1 MGYKQE
7 FIDKVIAAS
16 NLVDIISQY
25 TTLKASGRG
34 HMGRCP
40 FPDHQEKTASFSVSE
55 FKGVYHCFGCKKSGN
70 VTTFLRDFNGMNFRE
85 SIEYLAD
92 KNGLIITDDV
102 YENNRPDHSYQDQ
115 DKKKTLL
122 RANKIAADFFREMLK
137 RQAVDS
143 PIRQYVLRRKL
154 NPETLE
160 EFQIGYATNDWEAL
174 SNQLVRSSI
183 SLEIAEEAQLVR
195 KRKEGSGH
203 YDLFRDRLMFPI
215 HSPTGDVLA
224 FGGRIIEQGEPKY
237 LNSPE
242 SPVFYKGKVLYGLAQ
257 TAKHIRSEDLV
268 LVVEGYMDLV
278 SLFQAGIRNVVATMG
293 TALTPEHAKLIK
305 RLTNN
310 VVVLFDSDDAGQ
322 MAAERS
328 LPILLSQGLFPRG
341 IKLTEAKDPD
351 EFVIKFGLDALKKE
365 IERSPDLFKVILK
378 SWMSD
383 YRGEASDKVKLV
395 DKIRP
400 VFDAMAD
407 HRLKSLY
414 AEDICQILGVSKD
427 WLRNSFQG
435 NAAGRSS
442 NYTNA
447 AHQNFLQNSQR
458 NLVTE
463 VSEPSLSAAQDTDK
477 VDEKVLIK
485 ISDASKVE
493 LMLLQNTLKSRAN
506 FALMIGLQEPLTFTQ
521 LLSQIKHLGVKQ
533 ILENAEQVYR
543 QGAEKFDRL
552 FSQLIDNIDKPELL
566 FQNSKLDITQI
577 GDFDEE
583 KEKKL
588 IVDLIARI
596 QQESIKDQA
605 KRLSMDIRSDKLNLN
620 DEDKL
625 RQFSELQK
633 SRLEIRKIER
643 GSKNESKK

>member
-1 MGYKQE
+1 
-7 FIDKVIAAS
+7 
-16 NLVDIISQY
+16 
-25 TTLKASGRG
+25 
-34 HMGRCP
+34 MGRCP

-85 SIEYLAD
+85 SIEYLAE
-92 KNGLIITDDV
+92 KNGIIITDDA
-102 YENNRPDHSYQDQ
+102 YENNRPDHGHQDQ

-122 RANKIAADFFREMLK
+122 RANKIGADFFREMLK
-137 RQAVDS
+137 RQALDS

-183 SLEIAEEAQLVR
+183 PLEVAEEAQLVR

-242 SPVFYKGKVLYGLAQ
+242 SPVFHKGKVLYGLAQ

-278 SLFQAGIRNVVATMG
+278 SLFQAGIKNVVATMG
-293 TALTPEHAKLIK
+293 TALTLDHAKLIK

-310 VVVLFDSDDAGQ
+310 VVVFFDSDDAGK

-341 IKLTEAKDPD
+341 ITLTEAKDPD
-351 EFVIKFGLDALKKE
+351 EFVIKFGLEALKKE
-365 IERSPDLFKVILK
+365 IDHSPDLFKVILK
-378 SWMSD
+378 TWMSD
-383 YRGEASDKVKLV
+383 YRGEASDKVKMV

-407 HRLKSLY
+407 QRLKSLY
-414 AEDICQILGVSKD
+414 ADDLCQIMGVSKD

-442 NYTNA
+442 SYATNA
-447 AHQNFLQNSQR
+447 TQNNQR

-463 VSEPSLSAAQDTDK
+463 AVEPVLSAAQDADK
-477 VDEKVLIK
+477 ADEKVLIK

-506 FALMIGLQEPLTFTQ
+506 FTLMSDLQEPLTFTQ
-521 LLSQIKHLGVKQ
+521 LLSQIRHLGVKQ

-543 QGAEKFDRL
+543 QDAEKFDRL
-552 FSQLIDNIDKPELL
+552 VSQLIDKIDKPELL

-588 IVDLIARI
+588 IVDLISRI

-605 KRLSMDIRSDKLNLN
+605 KKLSMDIRSDKLNLN

-633 SRLEIRKIER
+633 SRLEIRKNER

>member
-1 MGYKQE
+1 MGFKQE
-7 FIDKVIAAS
+7 FIDKVTQAS
-16 NLVDIISQY
+16 NLVEIISQY
-25 TTLKASGRG
+25 TTLKPSGRG

-70 VTTFLRDFNGMNFRE
+70 VVSFLRDFNGMNFRE
-85 SIEYLAD
+85 AIEYLAER
-92 KNGLIITDDV
+92 NGIVIQDSD
-102 YENNRPDHSYQDQ
+102 YENNRPDQPLENKDH
-115 DKKKTLL
+115 KKTLL
-122 RANKIAADFFREMLK
+122 HANKIAAEFFRESLK
-137 RQAVDS
+137 RQATDS
-143 PIRQYVLRRKL
+143 PVRQYVLKRKL

-160 EFQIGYATNDWEAL
+160 EFQIGYSPNEWEAL
-174 SNQLVRSSI
+174 AGQLNRSSI
-183 SLEIAEEAQLVR
+183 PHAVAEEAQLLK
-195 KRKEGSGH
+195 KRKEGTG
-203 YDLFRDRLMFPI
+203 YFDLFRDRLMFPI
-215 HSPTGDVLA
+215 HSPTGEVLA

-242 SPVFYKGKVLYGLAQ
+242 TPVFHKGSVLYGLAQ

-278 SLFQAGIRNVVATMG
+278 SLFQAGIKNVVATMG

-310 VVVLFDSDDAGQ
+310 VVVLFDGDDAGK

-341 IKLTEAKDPD
+341 ITLTEAKDPD

-365 IERSPDLFKVILK
+365 IEKAPDLFKVILK
-378 SWMSD
+378 SWMTE

-395 DKIRP
+395 DKIKP

-407 HRLKSLY
+407 QRLKSLY
-414 AEDICQILGVSKD
+414 ADDLCQIMGVNKD

-442 NYTNA
+442 GYA
-447 AHQNFLQNSQR
+447 SSQNQNSQR
-458 NLVTE
+458 NFVTE
-463 VSEPSLSAAQDTDK
+463 TSQPVLSAPVEAAKLEENAQ
-477 VDEKVLIK
+477 IK

-506 FALMIGLQEPLTFTQ
+506 FALMSDLQEPLTFTQ

-543 QGAEKFDRL
+543 QDAEKFDRL
-552 FSQLIDNIDKPELL
+552 VSQLIDKIDKPELL
-566 FQNSKLDITQI
+566 FQNSKLDIAQM
-577 GDFDEE
+577 GEFDEE

-588 IVDLIARI
+588 IVDLISRI
-596 QQESIKDQA
+596 QQEFIKDQA
-605 KRLSMDIRSDKLNLN
+605 KKLALDIKANMN
-620 DEDKL
+620 DAEKL

-633 SRLEIRKIER
+633 SRLEIRNSER
-643 GSKNESKK
+643 RSTKSESKK

>member
-1 MGYKQE
+1 MGFKQE
-7 FIDKVIAAS
+7 FIDKVTQAS
-16 NLVDIISQY
+16 NLVEIISQY
-25 TTLKASGRG
+25 TTLKPSGRG

-70 VTTFLRDFNGMNFRE
+70 VVSFLRDFNGMNFRE
-85 SIEYLAD
+85 AIEYLAER
-92 KNGLIITDDV
+92 NGIVIQDSD
-102 YENNRPDHSYQDQ
+102 YENNRPDQPLENKDH
-115 DKKKTLL
+115 KKTLL
-122 RANKIAADFFREMLK
+122 HANKIAAEFFRESLK
-137 RQAVDS
+137 RQATDS
-143 PIRQYVLRRKL
+143 PVRQYVLKRKL

-160 EFQIGYATNDWEAL
+160 EFQIGYSPNEWEAL
-174 SNQLVRSSI
+174 AGQLNRSSI
-183 SLEIAEEAQLVR
+183 PHAVAEEAQLLKR
-195 KRKEGSGH
+195 RKEGTG
-203 YDLFRDRLMFPI
+203 YFDLFRDRLMFPI
-215 HSPTGDVLA
+215 HSPTGEVLA

-242 SPVFYKGKVLYGLAQ
+242 TPVFHKGSVLYGLAQ

-278 SLFQAGIRNVVATMG
+278 SLYQAGIKNVVATMG
-293 TALTPEHAKLIK
+293 TALTPDHAKLIK

-310 VVVLFDSDDAGQ
+310 VVVLFDGDDAGK

-341 IKLTEAKDPD
+341 ITLTEAKDPD

-365 IERSPDLFKVILK
+365 IEKAPDLFKVILK
-378 SWMSD
+378 SWMAE

-395 DKIRP
+395 DKIKP
-400 VFDAMAD
+400 VFDVMAD
-407 HRLKSLY
+407 QRLKSLY
-414 AEDICQILGVSKD
+414 ADDLCQIMGVNKD

-442 NYTNA
+442 NYGSAMN
-447 AHQNFLQNSQR
+447 QNTQR
-458 NLVTE
+458 NFVTE
-463 VSEPSLSAAQDTDK
+463 TSQPVLSAPVEAAKTEENAQ
-477 VDEKVLIK
+477 IK

-506 FALMIGLQEPLTFTQ
+506 FALMSDLQEPLTFTQ
-521 LLSQIKHLGVKQ
+521 LLSQIKHLGVRQ

-543 QGAEKFDRL
+543 QDAEKFDRL
-552 FSQLIDNIDKPELL
+552 VSQLIDKIDKPELL
-566 FQNSKLDITQI
+566 FQNSKLDIAQI
-577 GDFDEE
+577 GEFDEE

-588 IVDLIARI
+588 IVDLISRI
-596 QQESIKDQA
+596 QQEFIKDQA
-605 KRLSMDIRSDKLNLN
+605 KKLALDLKSNMN
-620 DEDKL
+620 DAEKL

-633 SRLEIRKIER
+633 SRLALK
-643 GSKNESKK
+643 SESKK

>member
-1 MGYKQE
+1 
-7 FIDKVIAAS
+7 
-16 NLVDIISQY
+16 
-25 TTLKASGRG
+25 
-34 HMGRCP
+34 MGRCP

-70 VTTFLRDFNGMNFRE
+70 VTTFLRDFNGMSFPD
-85 SIEYLAD
+85 SIAYLAER
-92 KNGLIITDDV
+92 NGIPITDDAF
-102 YENNRPDHSYQDQ
+102 ENNRPDYSNEDKDQ
-115 DKKKTLL
+115 KKTLL
-122 RANKIAADFFREMLK
+122 RANKIAADFFKEMLK
-137 RQAVDS
+137 RQSTDS
-143 PIRQYVLRRKL
+143 QIRQYVLKRKL
-154 NPETLE
+154 NPETIE
-160 EFQIGYATNDWEAL
+160 EFQIGYAPNEWEAL
-174 SNQLVRSSI
+174 GQQLNRSSI
-183 SLEIAEEAQLVR
+183 PVEVAEEAQLVR
-195 KRKEGSGH
+195 KRKEGQG
-203 YDLFRDRLMFPI
+203 YFDMFRDRLMFPI

-242 SPVFYKGKVLYGLAQ
+242 TPVFHKGKVLYGLAQ
-257 TAKHIRSEDLV
+257 TAKHIRSDDLV

-278 SLFQAGIRNVVATMG
+278 SIYQAGLKNVVATMG
-293 TALTPEHAKLIK
+293 TALTPDHAKLIK

-310 VVVLFDSDDAGQ
+310 VVVLFDGDDAGK

-341 IKLTEAKDPD
+341 LTLTEAKDPD
-351 EFVIKFGLDALKKE
+351 EFVIKFGTEALKKQ
-365 IERSPDLFKVILK
+365 IDSAPDLFKVVLK

-395 DKIRP
+395 DKIKP

-407 HRLKSLY
+407 QRLKGLY
-414 AEDICQILGVSKD
+414 ADDLCQIMGVNKD

-435 NAAGRSS
+435 NTAGRNQGYGPAAST
-442 NYTNA
+442 NY
-447 AHQNFLQNSQR
+447 QK

-463 VSEPSLSAAQDTDK
+463 EPQPVLSAEVTSAQI
-477 VDEKVLIK
+477 EENPQIK

-506 FALMIGLQEPLTFTQ
+506 FAIMSELQEPLSFTQ

-533 ILENAEQVYR
+533 ILEIAEQDYR
-543 QGAEKFDRL
+543 QDANKFDRL
-552 FSQLIDNIDKPELL
+552 VSQLIDKIDKPELL
-566 FQNSKLDITQI
+566 FQNSKLDITQM
-577 GDFDEE
+577 GEFDEE

-588 IVDLIARI
+588 IVDLISRI
-596 QQESIKDQA
+596 QQEFIKDQA
-605 KRLSMDIRSDKLNLN
+605 KKLSIDIRSDKLNLN

-633 SRLEIRKIER
+633 SRLALK
-643 GSKNESKK
+643 SESKK

>member
-1 MGYKQE
+1 MGFRQE
-7 FIDKVIAAS
+7 FIDKVTQAS
-16 NLVDIISQY
+16 NLVEIISQY
-25 TTLKASGRG
+25 TTLKPSGRG

-70 VTTFLRDFNGMNFRE
+70 VVSFLRDFNGMNFRE
-85 SIEYLAD
+85 AIEYLAER
-92 KNGLIITDDV
+92 NGIVIQDSD
-102 YENNRPDHSYQDQ
+102 YENNRPDQSLENKDH
-115 DKKKTLL
+115 KKTLL
-122 RANKIAADFFREMLK
+122 HANKIAAEFFRESLK
-137 RQAVDS
+137 RQAADS
-143 PIRQYVLRRKL
+143 PVRQYVLKRKL

-160 EFQIGYATNDWEAL
+160 EFQIGYSPNEWEAL
-174 SNQLVRSSI
+174 AGQLNRSSI
-183 SLEIAEEAQLVR
+183 PHAVAEEAQLLK
-195 KRKEGSGH
+195 KRKEGTG
-203 YDLFRDRLMFPI
+203 YFDLFRDRLMFPI
-215 HSPTGDVLA
+215 HSPTGEVLA

-242 SPVFYKGKVLYGLAQ
+242 TPVFHKGSVLYGLAQ

-278 SLFQAGIRNVVATMG
+278 SLYQAGIKNVVATMG
-293 TALTPEHAKLIK
+293 TALTPDHAKLIK

-310 VVVLFDSDDAGQ
+310 VVVLFDGDDAGK

-341 IKLTEAKDPD
+341 ITLTEAKDPD

-365 IERSPDLFKVILK
+365 IEKAPDLFKVILK
-378 SWMSD
+378 SWMTE

-395 DKIRP
+395 DKIKP
-400 VFDAMAD
+400 VFDQMAD
-407 HRLKSLY
+407 QRLKSLY
-414 AEDICQILGVSKD
+414 ADDLCQIMGVNKD

-442 NYTNA
+442 NYGSATN
-447 AHQNFLQNSQR
+447 QNTQR
-458 NLVTE
+458 NFVTE
-463 VSEPSLSAAQDTDK
+463 TPAPVLSAPVEAAKADENAQ
-477 VDEKVLIK
+477 IK

-506 FALMIGLQEPLTFTQ
+506 FALMSDLQEPLTFTQ
-521 LLSQIKHLGVKQ
+521 LLSQIKHLGVRQ

-543 QGAEKFDRL
+543 QDAEKFDRL
-552 FSQLIDNIDKPELL
+552 VSQLIDKIDKPELL
-566 FQNSKLDITQI
+566 FQNSKLDIAQI
-577 GDFDEE
+577 GEFDEE

-588 IVDLIARI
+588 IVDLISRI
-596 QQESIKDQA
+596 QQEFIKDQA
-605 KRLSMDIRSDKLNLN
+605 KKLALDLKSNMH
-620 DEDKL
+620 DAEKL

-633 SRLEIRKIER
+633 SRLALK
-643 GSKNESKK
+643 GESKK

>member
-1 MGYKQE
+1 
-7 FIDKVIAAS
+7 
-16 NLVDIISQY
+16 
-25 TTLKASGRG
+25 
-34 HMGRCP
+34 MGRCP

-70 VTTFLRDFNGMNFRE
+70 VTTFLRDFNGMSFPD
-85 SIEYLAD
+85 SIAYLAER
-92 KNGLIITDDV
+92 NGIPITDDA
-102 YENNRPDHSYQDQ
+102 YENNRPDYSNEDKDQ
-115 DKKKTLL
+115 KKTLL
-122 RANKIAADFFREMLK
+122 RANKIAADFFKEMLK
-137 RQAVDS
+137 RQSTDS
-143 PIRQYVLRRKL
+143 QIRQYVLKRKL
-154 NPETLE
+154 NPETIE
-160 EFQIGYATNDWEAL
+160 EFQIGYAPNEWEAL
-174 SNQLVRSSI
+174 ANQLNRSSI
-183 SLEIAEEAQLVR
+183 PMEVGEEAQLIR

-203 YDLFRDRLMFPI
+203 FDMFRDRLMFPI

-242 SPVFYKGKVLYGLAQ
+242 TPVFHKGKVLYGLAQ
-257 TAKHIRSEDLV
+257 TAKHIRSDDLV

-278 SLFQAGIRNVVATMG
+278 SIYQAGLKNVVATMG

-310 VVVLFDSDDAGQ
+310 VVVLFDGDEAGK

-341 IKLTEAKDPD
+341 LTLTEAKDPD
-351 EFVIKFGLDALKKE
+351 EFVIKFGTEALKKQ
-365 IERSPDLFKVILK
+365 IDSAPDLFKVVLK

-395 DKIRP
+395 DKIKP

-407 HRLKSLY
+407 QRLKGLY
-414 AEDICQILGVSKD
+414 ADDLCQIMGVNKD

-435 NAAGRSS
+435 NTAGRNQGYGSAAS
-442 NYTNA
+442 TNY
-447 AHQNFLQNSQR
+447 QK

-463 VSEPSLSAAQDTDK
+463 EPQPVLSAAVEPAQIEENTQ
-477 VDEKVLIK
+477 IK

-506 FALMIGLQEPLTFTQ
+506 FAIMSELQEPLSFTQ

-533 ILENAEQVYR
+533 ILEIAEQDYR
-543 QGAEKFDRL
+543 QDANKFDRL
-552 FSQLIDNIDKPELL
+552 VSQLIDKIDKPELL
-566 FQNSKLDITQI
+566 FQNSKLDIAQM
-577 GDFDEE
+577 GEFDEE

-588 IVDLIARI
+588 IVDLISRI
-596 QQESIKDQA
+596 QQEFIKDQA
-605 KRLSMDIRSDKLNLN
+605 KKLSMDIRSDKLNLN

-633 SRLEIRKIER
+633 SRLEIRKSER
-643 GSKNESKK
+643 SSTKSDSKK

>member
-1 MGYKQE
+1 MGFKQE
-7 FIDKVIAAS
+7 FIDKVTQAS
-16 NLVDIISQY
+16 NLVEIISQY
-25 TTLKASGRG
+25 TTLKPSGRG

-70 VTTFLRDFNGMNFRE
+70 VVSFLRDFNGMNFRE
-85 SIEYLAD
+85 AIEYLAER
-92 KNGLIITDDV
+92 NGIVITDDC
-102 YENNRPDHSYQDQ
+102 YENNRPDQPLENKDH
-115 DKKKTLL
+115 KKTLL
-122 RANKIAADFFREMLK
+122 HANKIAAEFFRESLK
-137 RQAVDS
+137 RQATDS
-143 PIRQYVLRRKL
+143 PVRQYVLKRKL

-160 EFQIGYATNDWEAL
+160 EFQIGYAPNEWEAL
-174 SNQLVRSSI
+174 AGQLNRSSI
-183 SLEIAEEAQLVR
+183 PHAVAEEAQLLKR
-195 KRKEGSGH
+195 RKEGTG
-203 YDLFRDRLMFPI
+203 YFDLFRDRLMFPI
-215 HSPTGDVLA
+215 HSPTGEVLA

-242 SPVFYKGKVLYGLAQ
+242 TPVFHKGSVLYGLAQ

-278 SLFQAGIRNVVATMG
+278 SLYQAGIKNVVATMG
-293 TALTPEHAKLIK
+293 TALTPDHAKLIK

-310 VVVLFDSDDAGQ
+310 VVVLFDGDDAGK

-341 IKLTEAKDPD
+341 ITLTEAKDPD

-365 IERSPDLFKVILK
+365 IEKAPDLFKVILK
-378 SWMSD
+378 SWMTE

-395 DKIRP
+395 DKIKP
-400 VFDAMAD
+400 VFDVMAD
-407 HRLKSLY
+407 QRLKSLY
-414 AEDICQILGVSKD
+414 ADDLCQIMGVNKD

-442 NYTNA
+442 NYGSAMN
-447 AHQNFLQNSQR
+447 QNTQR
-458 NLVTE
+458 NFVTE
-463 VSEPSLSAAQDTDK
+463 PPAPVLSAAVEAAK
-477 VDEKVLIK
+477 ADENAQIK

-506 FALMIGLQEPLTFTQ
+506 FALMSDLQEPLTFTQ

-543 QGAEKFDRL
+543 QDAEKFDRL
-552 FSQLIDNIDKPELL
+552 VSQLIDKIDKPELL
-566 FQNSKLDITQI
+566 FQNSKLDIAQI
-577 GDFDEE
+577 GEFDEE

-588 IVDLIARI
+588 IVDLISRI
-596 QQESIKDQA
+596 QQEFIKDQA
-605 KRLSMDIRSDKLNLN
+605 KKLALDLRSNMN
-620 DEDKL
+620 DAEKL

-633 SRLEIRKIER
+633 SRLALK
-643 GSKNESKK
+643 GESKK

>member
-1 MGYKQE
+1 
-7 FIDKVIAAS
+7 
-16 NLVDIISQY
+16 
-25 TTLKASGRG
+25 
-34 HMGRCP
+34 MGRCP

-70 VTTFLRDFNGMNFRE
+70 VTTFLRDFNGMSFPD
-85 SIEYLAD
+85 SIAYLAER
-92 KNGLIITDDV
+92 NGIPITDDA
-102 YENNRPDHSYQDQ
+102 YENNRPDYSNEDKDQ
-115 DKKKTLL
+115 KKTLL
-122 RANKIAADFFREMLK
+122 RANKIAADFFKEMLK
-137 RQAVDS
+137 RQSTDS
-143 PIRQYVLRRKL
+143 VIRQYVLKRKL
-154 NPETLE
+154 NPETIE
-160 EFQIGYATNDWEAL
+160 EFQIGYAPNEWEAL
-174 SNQLVRSSI
+174 GQQLNRSSI
-183 SLEIAEEAQLVR
+183 PVEVAEEAQLVR
-195 KRKEGSGH
+195 KRKEGQG
-203 YDLFRDRLMFPI
+203 YFDMFRDRLMFPI

-242 SPVFYKGKVLYGLAQ
+242 TPVFHKGKVLYGLAQ
-257 TAKHIRSEDLV
+257 TAKHIRSDDLV

-278 SLFQAGIRNVVATMG
+278 SIYQAGLKNVVATMG
-293 TALTPEHAKLIK
+293 TALTPDHAKLIK

-310 VVVLFDSDDAGQ
+310 VVVLFDGDDAGK

-341 IKLTEAKDPD
+341 LTLTEAKDPD
-351 EFVIKFGLDALKKE
+351 EFVIKFGTEALKKQ
-365 IERSPDLFKVILK
+365 IDSAPDLFKVVLK

-395 DKIRP
+395 DKIKP

-407 HRLKSLY
+407 QRLKGLY
-414 AEDICQILGVSKD
+414 ADDLCQIMGVNKD

-435 NAAGRSS
+435 NTAGRNQGYSS
-442 NYTNA
+442 ASSTNY
-447 AHQNFLQNSQR
+447 QK

-463 VSEPSLSAAQDTDK
+463 EPQPVLSAAVEPSQIEENTQ
-477 VDEKVLIK
+477 IK

-506 FALMIGLQEPLTFTQ
+506 FAIMSELQEPLSFTQ

-533 ILENAEQVYR
+533 ILEIAEQDYR
-543 QGAEKFDRL
+543 QDANKFDRL
-552 FSQLIDNIDKPELL
+552 VSQLIDKIDKPELL
-566 FQNSKLDITQI
+566 FQNSKLDITQM
-577 GDFDEE
+577 GEFDEE

-588 IVDLIARI
+588 IVDLISRI
-596 QQESIKDQA
+596 QQEFIKDQA
-605 KRLSMDIRSDKLNLN
+605 KKLSMDIRSDKLNLN

-633 SRLEIRKIER
+633 SRLALK
-643 GSKNESKK
+643 SESKK

>member
-1 MGYKQE
+1 MGFKQE
-7 FIDKVIAAS
+7 FIDKVTQAS
-16 NLVDIISQY
+16 NLVEIISQY
-25 TTLKASGRG
+25 TTLKPSGRG

-40 FPDHQEKTASFSVSE
+40 FPDHREKTASFSVSE

-70 VTTFLRDFNGMNFRE
+70 VVSFLRDFNGMNFRE
-85 SIEYLAD
+85 AIEYLAER
-92 KNGLIITDDV
+92 NGIVITDDC
-102 YENNRPDHSYQDQ
+102 YENNRPDQPLENKDH
-115 DKKKTLL
+115 KKTLL
-122 RANKIAADFFREMLK
+122 HANKIAAEFFRESLK
-137 RQAVDS
+137 RQATDS
-143 PIRQYVLRRKL
+143 PVRQYVLKRKL

-160 EFQIGYATNDWEAL
+160 EFQIGYAPNEWEAL
-174 SNQLVRSSI
+174 AGQLNRSSI
-183 SLEIAEEAQLVR
+183 PHAVAEEAQLLKR
-195 KRKEGSGH
+195 RKEGTG
-203 YDLFRDRLMFPI
+203 YFDLFRDRLMFPI
-215 HSPTGDVLA
+215 HSPTGEVLA

-242 SPVFYKGKVLYGLAQ
+242 TPVFHKGSVLYGLAQ

-278 SLFQAGIRNVVATMG
+278 SLYQAGIKNVVATMG
-293 TALTPEHAKLIK
+293 TALTPDHAKLIK

-310 VVVLFDSDDAGQ
+310 VVVLFDGDDAGK

-341 IKLTEAKDPD
+341 ITLTEAKDPD

-365 IERSPDLFKVILK
+365 IEKAPDLFKVILK
-378 SWMSD
+378 SWMTE

-395 DKIRP
+395 DKIKP
-400 VFDAMAD
+400 VFDVMAD
-407 HRLKSLY
+407 QRLKSLY
-414 AEDICQILGVSKD
+414 ADDLCQIMGVNKD

-442 NYTNA
+442 NYGSAMN
-447 AHQNFLQNSQR
+447 QNTQR
-458 NLVTE
+458 NFVTE
-463 VSEPSLSAAQDTDK
+463 PPAPVLSAAVEAAK
-477 VDEKVLIK
+477 ADENAQIK

-506 FALMIGLQEPLTFTQ
+506 FALMSDLQEPLTFTQ

-543 QGAEKFDRL
+543 QDAEKFDRL
-552 FSQLIDNIDKPELL
+552 VSQLIDKIDKPELL
-566 FQNSKLDITQI
+566 FQNSKLDIAQI
-577 GDFDEE
+577 GEFDEE

-588 IVDLIARI
+588 IVDLISRI
-596 QQESIKDQA
+596 QQEFIKDQA
-605 KRLSMDIRSDKLNLN
+605 KKLALDLRSNMN
-620 DEDKL
+620 DAEKL

-633 SRLEIRKIER
+633 SRLALK
-643 GSKNESKK
+643 GESKK

>member
-1 MGYKQE
+1 
-7 FIDKVIAAS
+7 
-16 NLVDIISQY
+16 
-25 TTLKASGRG
+25 
-34 HMGRCP
+34 MGRCP

-70 VTTFLRDFNGMNFRE
+70 VTTFLRDFNGMSFPD
-85 SIEYLAD
+85 SIQYLAER
-92 KNGLIITDDV
+92 NGIAITDDA
-102 YENNRPDHSYQDQ
+102 YENNRPDQSFEDKDQ
-115 DKKKTLL
+115 KKVLL
-122 RANKIAADFFREMLK
+122 RANKIAADFFRETLK
-137 RQAVDS
+137 RQSTDS
-143 PIRQYVLRRKL
+143 VIRQYVLKRKL
-154 NPETLE
+154 NSETIE
-160 EFQIGYATNDWEAL
+160 EFQIGYAPNEWEAL
-174 SNQLVRSSI
+174 ANQLVRSSI
-183 SLEIAEEAQLVR
+183 PMEVGEEAQLIR

-203 YDLFRDRLMFPI
+203 FDMFRDRLMFPI

-242 SPVFYKGKVLYGLAQ
+242 SPVFHKGKVLYGLAQ
-257 TAKHIRSEDLV
+257 TAKYIRSDDLV

-278 SLFQAGIRNVVATMG
+278 SIYQAGLKNVVATMG

-310 VVVLFDSDDAGQ
+310 VVVLFDGDEAGK

-341 IKLTEAKDPD
+341 LTLTEAKDPD
-351 EFVIKFGLDALKKE
+351 EFVIKFGTEALQKQ
-365 IERSPDLFKVILK
+365 IEAAPDLFKVVLK

-395 DKIRP
+395 DKIKP
-400 VFDAMAD
+400 VFDVMAD
-407 HRLKSLY
+407 QRLKGLY
-414 AEDICQILGVSKD
+414 ADDLCQIMGVNKD

-435 NAAGRSS
+435 NTAGRNQGYASASS
-442 NYTNA
+442 TNY
-447 AHQNFLQNSQR
+447 QK

-463 VSEPSLSAAQDTDK
+463 EPQPVLSAAVEPSQSE
-477 VDEKVLIK
+477 EKALIK

-506 FALMIGLQEPLTFTQ
+506 FAIMSELQEPLSFTQ

-533 ILENAEQVYR
+533 ILEIAEQDYR
-543 QGAEKFDRL
+543 QDANKFDRL
-552 FSQLIDNIDKPELL
+552 VSQLIDKIDKPELL
-566 FQNSKLDITQI
+566 FQNSKLDITQM
-577 GDFDEE
+577 GEFDEE

-588 IVDLIARI
+588 IVDLISRI
-596 QQESIKDQA
+596 QQEFIKDQA
-605 KRLSMDIRSDKLNLN
+605 KKLSLDIRSDKLNLN

-633 SRLEIRKIER
+633 SRLEIRKSER
-643 GSKNESKK
+643 SSKNESKK

>member
-7 FIDKVIAAS
+7 FIEKVIAAS

-25 TTLKASGRG
+25 TTLKPTGRG

-70 VTTFLRDFNGMNFRE
+70 VTTFLRDFNGMSFPD
-85 SIEYLAD
+85 SIAYLAER
-92 KNGLIITDDV
+92 NGIPITDDA
-102 YENNRPDHSYQDQ
+102 YENNRPDYSNEDKDQ
-115 DKKKTLL
+115 KKTLL
-122 RANKIAADFFREMLK
+122 RANKIAADFFKEMLK
-137 RQAVDS
+137 RQSTDS
-143 PIRQYVLRRKL
+143 QIRQYVLKRKL
-154 NPETLE
+154 NPETIE
-160 EFQIGYATNDWEAL
+160 EFQIGYAPNEWEAL
-174 SNQLVRSSI
+174 GQQLNRSSI
-183 SLEIAEEAQLVR
+183 PVEVAEEAQLVR
-195 KRKEGSGH
+195 KRKEGQG
-203 YDLFRDRLMFPI
+203 YFDMFRDRLMFPI

-242 SPVFYKGKVLYGLAQ
+242 TPVFHKGKVLYGLAQ
-257 TAKHIRSEDLV
+257 TAKHIRSDDLV

-278 SLFQAGIRNVVATMG
+278 SIYQAGLKNVVATMG
-293 TALTPEHAKLIK
+293 TALTPDHAKLIK

-310 VVVLFDSDDAGQ
+310 VVVLFDGDDAGK

-341 IKLTEAKDPD
+341 LTLTEAKDPD
-351 EFVIKFGLDALKKE
+351 EFVIKFGTEALKKQ
-365 IERSPDLFKVILK
+365 IDSAPDLFKVVLK
-378 SWMSD
+378 SWMND

-395 DKIRP
+395 DKIKP

-407 HRLKSLY
+407 QRLKGLY
-414 AEDICQILGVSKD
+414 ADDLCQIMGVNKD

-435 NAAGRSS
+435 NTAGRNQGYSS
-442 NYTNA
+442 ASSMNY
-447 AHQNFLQNSQR
+447 QK

-463 VSEPSLSAAQDTDK
+463 EQPPVLLAEVLPSQI
-477 VDEKVLIK
+477 EENPQIK

-506 FALMIGLQEPLTFTQ
+506 FAIMSELQEPLSFTQ

-533 ILENAEQVYR
+533 ILEIAEQDYR
-543 QGAEKFDRL
+543 QDANKFDRL
-552 FSQLIDNIDKPELL
+552 VSQLIDKIDKPELL
-566 FQNSKLDITQI
+566 FQNSKLDITQM
-577 GDFDEE
+577 GEFDEE

-588 IVDLIARI
+588 IVDLISRI
-596 QQESIKDQA
+596 QQEFIKDQA
-605 KRLSMDIRSDKLNLN
+605 KKLSMDIRSDKLNLN

-633 SRLEIRKIER
+633 SRLEIRKSER
-643 GSKNESKK
+643 SSTKSDSKK

>member
-1 MGYKQE
+1 LGYKQE

-85 SIEYLAD
+85 SIEYLAE
-92 KNGLIITDDV
+92 KNGIIITDDA
-102 YENNRPDHSYQDQ
+102 YENNRPDHGHQDQ

-122 RANKIAADFFREMLK
+122 RANKIGADFFREMLK
-137 RQAVDS
+137 RQALDS

-183 SLEIAEEAQLVR
+183 PLEVAEEAQLVR

-242 SPVFYKGKVLYGLAQ
+242 SPVFHKGKVLYGLAQ

-278 SLFQAGIRNVVATMG
+278 SLFQAGIKNVVATMG
-293 TALTPEHAKLIK
+293 TALTLDHAKLIK

-310 VVVLFDSDDAGQ
+310 VVVLFDSDDAGK

-341 IKLTEAKDPD
+341 ITLTEAKDPD
-351 EFVIKFGLDALKKE
+351 EFVIKFGLEALKKE
-365 IERSPDLFKVILK
+365 IDHSPDLFKVILK
-378 SWMSD
+378 TWMSD
-383 YRGEASDKVKLV
+383 YRGEASDKVKMV

-407 HRLKSLY
+407 QRLKSLY
-414 AEDICQILGVSKD
+414 ADDLCQIMGVSKD

-435 NAAGRSS
+435 NAAGRSTS
-442 NYTNA
+442 YATNA
-447 AHQNFLQNSQR
+447 NQNNQR

-463 VSEPSLSAAQDTDK
+463 AAEPALSAAQDADK
-477 VDEKVLIK
+477 ADEKVLIK

-506 FALMIGLQEPLTFTQ
+506 FALMSDLQEPLTFTQ

-543 QGAEKFDRL
+543 QDAEKFDRL
-552 FSQLIDNIDKPELL
+552 VSQLIDKIDKPELL

-588 IVDLIARI
+588 IVDLISRI

-605 KRLSMDIRSDKLNLN
+605 KKLSMDIRSDKLNLN

-633 SRLEIRKIER
+633 SRLEIRKNER

>member
-1 MGYKQE
+1 
-7 FIDKVIAAS
+7 
-16 NLVDIISQY
+16 
-25 TTLKASGRG
+25 
-34 HMGRCP
+34 MGRCP

-85 SIEYLAD
+85 AIEYLAER
-92 KNGLIITDDV
+92 NGIVIHETD
-102 YENNRPDHSYQDQ
+102 YENNRPDHAPQEQ

-122 RANKIAADFFREMLK
+122 RANKIGAEFFREMLK
-137 RQAVDS
+137 RQSADSAV
-143 PIRQYVLRRKL
+143 RQYVLKRKL

-160 EFQIGYATNDWEAL
+160 EFQIGYAPNEWEAL
-174 SNQLVRSSI
+174 AHQLTRSSI
-183 SLEIAEEAQLVR
+183 SLEVAEEAQLVK
-195 KRKEGSGH
+195 KRKEGTG
-203 YDLFRDRLMFPI
+203 YFDLFRDRLMFPI

-242 SPVFYKGKVLYGLAQ
+242 SPVFHKGKVLYGLAQ

-278 SLFQAGIRNVVATMG
+278 SLYQAGIKNVVATMG
-293 TALTPEHAKLIK
+293 TALTPDHAKFIK

-310 VVVLFDSDDAGQ
+310 VVVLFDGDDAGK

-341 IKLTEAKDPD
+341 ITLTEAKDPD

-365 IERSPDLFKVILK
+365 IDKSPDLFKVILK

-400 VFDAMAD
+400 VFDVMAD
-407 HRLKSLY
+407 QRLKSLY
-414 AEDICQILGVSKD
+414 ADDLCQIMGVNKD

-435 NAAGRSS
+435 NAAGRSFGYAS
-442 NYTNA
+442 SSPANN
-447 AHQNFLQNSQR
+447 QKNS
-458 NLVTE
+458 VTE
-463 VSEPSLSAAQDTDK
+463 SSSPVLSTSAELVKTAENAQ
-477 VDEKVLIK
+477 IK

-506 FALMIGLQEPLTFTQ
+506 FALMSDLQEPLSFTQ

-543 QGAEKFDRL
+543 QDAEKFDRL
-552 FSQLIDNIDKPELL
+552 VSQLIDKIDKPELL
-566 FQNSKLDITQI
+566 FQVSKLDITQV
-577 GDFDEE
+577 GEFDEE
-583 KEKKL
+583 KERKL
-588 IVDLIARI
+588 IVDLISRI
-596 QQESIKDQA
+596 QHEFIKDQA
-605 KRLSMDIRSDKLNLN
+605 KQLALNLKAN
-620 DEDKL
+620 TTDAEML

-633 SRLEIRKIER
+633 SRLALK
-643 GSKNESKK
+643 GESKK

>member
-1 MGYKQE
+1 MGFKQE
-7 FIDKVIAAS
+7 FIDKVTQAS
-16 NLVDIISQY
+16 NLVEIISQY
-25 TTLKASGRG
+25 TTLKPSGRG

-70 VTTFLRDFNGMNFRE
+70 VVSFLRDFNGMNFRE
-85 SIEYLAD
+85 AIEYLAER
-92 KNGLIITDDV
+92 NGIVITDDA
-102 YENNRPDHSYQDQ
+102 YENNRPDQPLENKDH
-115 DKKKTLL
+115 KKTLL
-122 RANKIAADFFREMLK
+122 HANKIAADFFRESLK
-137 RQAVDS
+137 RQASDS
-143 PIRQYVLRRKL
+143 PVRQYVLKRKL

-160 EFQIGYATNDWEAL
+160 EFQIGYAPNEWEAL
-174 SNQLVRSSI
+174 AHQLNRSSI
-183 SLEIAEEAQLVR
+183 PHAVSEEAQLLK
-195 KRKEGSGH
+195 KRKEGTG
-203 YDLFRDRLMFPI
+203 YFDLFRDRLMFPI
-215 HSPTGDVLA
+215 HSPTGEVLA

-242 SPVFYKGKVLYGLAQ
+242 TPVFHKGSVLYGLAQ
-257 TAKHIRSEDLV
+257 TAKHIRSDDLV
-268 LVVEGYMDLV
+268 VVVEGYMDLV
-278 SLFQAGIRNVVATMG
+278 SLYQAGLKNIVATMG

-310 VVVLFDSDDAGQ
+310 VVVLFDGDDAGK

-341 IKLTEAKDPD
+341 ITLTEAKDPD
-351 EFVIKFGLDALKKE
+351 EFVIKFGVDALKKQ
-365 IERSPDLFKVILK
+365 IEQSPDLFKVILK
-378 SWMSD
+378 SWMTD

-400 VFDAMAD
+400 VFDTMAD
-407 HRLKSLY
+407 LRLKSLY
-414 AEDICQILGVSKD
+414 ADDLCQILGVNKE

-442 NYTNA
+442 NYGFAMN
-447 AHQNFLQNSQR
+447 QNNQR
-458 NLVTE
+458 NFVTE
-463 VSEPSLSAAQDTDK
+463 ASQPVLSAPTEAVK
-477 VDEKVLIK
+477 LDENTQIK

-506 FALMIGLQEPLTFTQ
+506 FALMSDLQEPLTFTQ

-543 QGAEKFDRL
+543 QDAEKFDRL
-552 FSQLIDNIDKPELL
+552 VSQLIDKIDKPELL

-577 GDFDEE
+577 GEFDGE

-588 IVDLIARI
+588 IVDLISRI
-596 QQESIKDQA
+596 QQEFIKDQA
-605 KRLSMDIRSDKLNLN
+605 KKLALDIKTNMN
-620 DEDKL
+620 DAEKL

-633 SRLEIRKIER
+633 SRLELRKSER
-643 GSKNESKK
+643 SSTKSESKK